1 METDVAIVG
10 GGIAG
15 LYAAWRLAG
24 TGGRRIHLFEASGR
38 LGGRIHTLHAAPGL
52 TVELGA
58 QSIRD
63 DHHLLIRLL
72 QHLGIA
78 TSAEQD
84 DGAGLVHLRGRTRS
98 QAEIRKA
105 RLRRPFA
112 YDVPVGFQR
121 GGPGRLLREALRRAA
136 KFDALAIELGPR
148 LSQLMGDEEMAY
160 LTDRSGYGFWASP
173 ASADAVL
180 DWAAH
185 SLFKGAHQLFDVPS
199 GMSSVTDALSAAAR
213 DKGVDIITDCP
224 LVDLAIDAG
233 GSVTLGF
240 GGSRQS
246 VRAASV
252 ILALPKAAIA
262 GIGGF
267 NQIDTVRALLA
278 AVDAWP
284 VVTSAILYPDCW
296 WTKAGFRTAI
306 AVTDLPLGM
315 VRHFGAEDWRERRGM
330 GALAMFADGG
340 RGAFWRGRS
349 LPDGA
354 WLAPDHP
361 AMAEIQYMVEAI
373 YRPKL
378 RRAPPVPL
386 KAMIR
391 DWAAAPFGGAFHLW
405 RAGSRP
411 AEASALALRPVA
423 DTPVH
428 ICGEAWSPKQAWIEG
443 ALETAE
449 SVLCRHFRMPRLL
462 GRATS

>member
-24 TGGRRIHLFEASGR
+24 AGGRRIKLFEASGR
-38 LGGRIHTLHAAPGL
+38 LGGRIHTLHPAPGL

-58 QSIRD
+58 QSIRN
-63 DHHLLIRLL
+63 DHPLLIRLL
-72 QHLGIA
+72 RDLGIA

-84 DGAGLVHLRGRTRS
+84 DGGGLVHLRGRTRS

-112 YDVPVGFQR
+112 YDVPVGLQR

-136 KFDALAIELGPR
+136 KIDALAVELGPR
-148 LSQLMGDEEMAY
+148 LSQLMSDEEMAY
-160 LTDRSGYGFWASP
+160 LSDRSGYGFWASP
-173 ASADAVL
+173 ANADAVL
-180 DWAAH
+180 DWAEH
-185 SLFKGAHQLFDVPS
+185 SLFKGAHQLFEVPS
-199 GMSSVTDALSAAAR
+199 GMSSVTDALSTDAR
-213 DKGVDIITDCP
+213 DKGVEFATGCP
-224 LVDLAIDAG
+224 LLDLAVDPG

-240 GGSRQS
+240 GPRRPP

-267 NQIDTVRALLA
+267 NQINTVRLLLA

-284 VVTSAILYPDCW
+284 VVTSAVLYPDCW
-296 WTKAGFRTAI
+296 WTPAGFRTAI

-315 VRHFGAEDWRERRGM
+315 VRHFGAEDWRQHRGV
-330 GALAMFADGG
+330 GALAMFADGA

-361 AMAEIQYMVEAI
+361 AMAEIQRMVEAI

-378 RRAPPVPL
+378 RHAVPVPVQ
-386 KAMIR
+386 AMIR

-405 RAGSRP
+405 AARSKP
-411 AEASALALRPVA
+411 DEARALALRPVA
-423 DTPVH
+423 DAPVH
-428 ICGEAWSPKQAWIEG
+428 ICGEAWSPRQAWIEG
-443 ALETAE
+443 ALETTE
-449 SVLCRHFRMPRLL
+449 SVLHRYFRMPGLL
-462 GRATS
+462 QRNG